1 MTEYNPGNIKYAERK
16 PREILEKVVKERG
29 KKGLKVNLN
38 CKKTITGTVQDVE
51 YKYEM
56 LK

>member
-1 MTEYNPGNIKYAERK
+1 MTEYNPGNIRYAERK

-38 CKKTITGTVQDVE
+38 CKKTITGTVQDV
-51 YKYEM
+51 
-56 LK
+56 